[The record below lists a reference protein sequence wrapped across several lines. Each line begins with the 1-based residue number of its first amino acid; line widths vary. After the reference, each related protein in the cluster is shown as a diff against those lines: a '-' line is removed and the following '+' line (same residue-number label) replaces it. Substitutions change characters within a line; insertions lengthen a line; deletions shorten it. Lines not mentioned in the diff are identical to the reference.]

1 MFPKNFWFSNSI
13 FTNFPSKNLK
23 SALIFMFCVSWVLY
37 KNLLKIKVFKLQA
50 SQVSFKEPQRQ
61 EGFQTTHKPSFT
73 QRTLDV
79 FGH

>member
-1 MFPKNFWFSNSI
+1 
-13 FTNFPSKNLK
+13 
-23 SALIFMFCVSWVLY
+23 MFCVSWVSY

-61 EGFQTTHKPSFT
+61 EGFQMTHKPSFT

-79 FGH
+79 FGHYINYRGGSFEN